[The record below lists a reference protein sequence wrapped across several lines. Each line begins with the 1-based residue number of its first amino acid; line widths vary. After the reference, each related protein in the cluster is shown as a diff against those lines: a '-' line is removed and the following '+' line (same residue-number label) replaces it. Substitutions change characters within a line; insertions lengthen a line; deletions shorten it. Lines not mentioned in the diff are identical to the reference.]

1 MENGLTK
8 EENIILNMLLAKRD
22 KNNTIKPV
30 EHKRKKET
38 MKEIRERISKEV
50 EEAFA
55 KKL

>member
-8 EENIILNMLLAKRD
+8 EENVILNMLLVKRD
-22 KNNTIKPV
+22 NYNIIKRV
-30 EHKRKKET
+30 ERKRKKET

-50 EEAFA
+50 EEALA